1 MSSGVRMRKGMI
13 KLPDPADEEILTDRR
28 SEDLRHFATEDTVSL
43 DALRD
48 VFAGTDLIQD
58 KEKVQFLLELRGEV
72 RRHWGAA
79 RDSFLAIGRALVAA
93 ETRLSKFEYER
104 LRAGMDR
111 LFPFG
116 DAVAS
121 QLRRVARAVDE
132 RRIPEADCPGSYAT
146 AYQIA
151 VLKPDELELAIARG
165 LVRHD
170 VTRKE
175 IISFRH
181 EIKRTSARANW
192 NPTETERDR
201 LRAKEQVLLV
211 ELEDLR
217 RRLKEID
224 DELDR
229 E

>member
-1 MSSGVRMRKGMI
+1 MSAGVRMRKGMI

-79 RDSFLAIGRALVAA
+79 RDSFLAMGAPLWPPR
-93 ETRLSKFEYER
+93 RDYRSLSTSVS
-104 LRAGMDR
+104 GPVWTDSI
-111 LFPFG
+111 PFG

-151 VLKPDELELAIARG
+151 VLKPDELELAIAR
-165 LVRHD
+165 
-170 VTRKE
+170 
-175 IISFRH
+175 
-181 EIKRTSARANW
+181 
-192 NPTETERDR
+192 
-201 LRAKEQVLLV
+201 
-211 ELEDLR
+211 
-217 RRLKEID
+217 
-224 DELDR
+224 
-229 E
+229 

>member
-1 MSSGVRMRKGMI
+1 MNSNVRMRKGMV
-13 KLPDPADEEILTDRR
+13 KLPDPDEEETAVDRR
-28 SEDLRHFATEDTVSL
+28 SEGLRQFAIEDSVSL
-43 DALRD
+43 EALKD
-48 VFAGTDLIQD
+48 VFAGTDLIAD
-58 KEKVQFLLELRGEV
+58 KGKVQFVLELRGEV

-93 ETRLSKFEYER
+93 EARLSKLEYER

-132 RRIPEADCPGSYAT
+132 KRIPEGACPGSYAT

-165 LVRHD
+165 LVRQD

-175 IISFRH
+175 IISFRN
-181 EIKRTSARANW
+181 EIKRISTRTNW

-201 LRAKEQVLLV
+201 LRAKEQVLLA
-211 ELEDLR
+211 ELEELR

-224 DELDR
+224 DEL
-229 E
+229 EQG